1 MLGGHAAPERGAWDR
16 GHKLPPGQRREE
28 QGRRAAGQSK
38 VLGELA
44 PACPAVCLKLRAM
57 GALVLP
63 SGRCILCA
71 QPRTLL
77 HTQEAFP
84 HITSF
89 LGNRQ
94 QGAKEV
100 LFPFFFL
107 THVQILIY
115 FWCQWWLF
123 LREDGAGFVP
133 SPCSSIYPGHFIPP
147 LCLGS
152 GGRWGASPSHPHPL
166 YLPRYLTKDLP
177 PVLPGGCPSA
187 GVTHCV
193 GYSPS
198 PGGSASL
205 LHPFKACLG
214 VT

>member
-1 MLGGHAAPERGAWDR
+1 MGTGAAA
-16 GHKLPPGQRREE
+16 PPGQRREE
-28 QGRRAAGQSK
+28 HGRRAAGQSK

-44 PACPAVCLKLRAM
+44 PTCPALCLRLRAM
-57 GALVLP
+57 GALALP
-63 SGRCILCA
+63 SGRCMHCA
-71 QPRTLL
+71 RRRTLL
-77 HTQEAFP
+77 HTEEAFP

-89 LGNRQ
+89 LGNRR

-115 FWCQWWLF
+115 FWCRWWLF

-133 SPCSSIYPGHFIPP
+133 SPRSSIYPGHFIPP

-152 GGRWGASPSHPHPL
+152 GGGWGGLCALSHTHPS
-166 YLPRYLTKDLP
+166 YLRRYFTEDLP
-177 PVLPGGCPSA
+177 PVPPGGCPSA
-187 GVTHCV
+187 AVTCTAAWV
-193 GYSPS
+193 TSPP
-198 PGGSASL
+198 PGGSASR

-214 VT
+214 VTKSLLAS